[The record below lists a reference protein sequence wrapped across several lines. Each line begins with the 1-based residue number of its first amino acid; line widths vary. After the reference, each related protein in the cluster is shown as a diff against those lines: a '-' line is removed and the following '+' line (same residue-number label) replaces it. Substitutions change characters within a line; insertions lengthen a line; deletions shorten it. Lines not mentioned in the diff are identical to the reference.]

1 MSFTRAILRL
11 PGPNFASGLTTAN
24 QGPPDYARMLGQS
37 TVSGQSPSSR

>member
-1 MSFTRAILRL
+1 MSFPRAILRL

-37 TVSGQSPSSR
+37 TARPSRPLH